1 MSGNIMSTCQ
11 NQLQLY
17 VTLVANSFSR
27 STRLSMSVESY
38 PLLSLGV
45 MALSKVVEEICE
57 EMLVEVLRV
66 PLLKLEETDSLRD
79 FCGTDSPSFSRSSR
93 R

>member
-79 FCGTDSPSFSRSSR
+79 F
-93 R
+93 

>member
-1 MSGNIMSTCQ
+1 M
-11 NQLQLY
+11 
-17 VTLVANSFSR
+17 ANSFSR

-57 EMLVEVLRV
+57 EMLVEVLKV
-66 PLLKLEETDSLRD
+66 PLLKLGERESLRD
-79 FCGTDSPSFSRSSR
+79 FCGTDSPSFSLSSR

>member
-1 MSGNIMSTCQ
+1 MSKLAACGH
-11 NQLQLY
+11 

-45 MALSKVVEEICE
+45 IALSTVVEEICE

-66 PLLKLEETDSLRD
+66 PLLKLGERQSLRD
-79 FCGTDSPSFSRSSR
+79 F
-93 R
+93 